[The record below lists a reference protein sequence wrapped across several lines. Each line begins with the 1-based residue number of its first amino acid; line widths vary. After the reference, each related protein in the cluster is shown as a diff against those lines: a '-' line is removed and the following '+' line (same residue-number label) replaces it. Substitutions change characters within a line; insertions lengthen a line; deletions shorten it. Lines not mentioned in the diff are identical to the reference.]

1 MDAFELSQV
10 IKADQQAGQLYHEFI
25 RSDVLSVG
33 LYILPAGQPDPQQPH
48 TEDEVYYIAEAK
60 GVIKV
65 GDKDGPVNEG
75 SMVFVG
81 TGIEHRFH
89 SITEDLTVLVFFA
102 LARRSRAST
111 EGAN

>member
-10 IKADQQAGQLYHEFI
+10 IKAHQQVGQLYHEFI

-33 LYILPAGQPDPQQPH
+33 LYVLTAGQPDPQQPH
-48 TEDEVYYIAEAK
+48 TEDEVYYIVQGK

-65 GDKDGPVNEG
+65 GNEDRPVNEG
-75 SMVFVG
+75 SIVFVR
-81 TGIEHRFH
+81 TGVEHRFH

-102 LARRSRAST
+102 PARRSRAST
-111 EGAN
+111 QYTE